1 MTELA
6 TKLGMSQPNFSKRLR
21 VGKFTQPELEEI
33 GKALGAEYKSG
44 FYFPDGDK
52 IEEDIIEMM
61 FYFFNTNYN

>member
-6 TKLGMSQPNFSKRLR
+6 IKLGMSQPNLSKRLR
-21 VGKFTQPELEEI
+21 VGKFTQSELEEI

-52 IEEDIIEMM
+52 IE
-61 FYFFNTNYN
+61 